1 MVIEYQAFIMI
12 AYAISSVVA
21 GVMYVSKIKNEL
33 NTRVAVLEAG
43 AAAINEDLKEIK
55 TDVKELLRTV
65 TAS

>member
-1 MVIEYQAFIMI
+1 MEIDYRSFMMI
-12 AYAISSVVA
+12 AYAISSIVA
-21 GVMYVSKIKNEL
+21 CVMYVSKIKNEL

-43 AAAINEDLKEIK
+43 ATAINEDLKEIK